1 VKRLLVYKPGAQ
13 RELSR
18 MDRSDAE
25 RIIHSLEVLAAASH
39 GDVKARLTDVHRFPC
54 VRHTDGATFGQMRQ
68 LVFAS

>member
-1 VKRLLVYKPGAQ
+1 
-13 RELSR
+13 